1 MGSTTKRLQAVAA
14 SMLMHVGDDIRDI
27 DLELMA
33 VGRELEMLAAK
44 MSDAQWAG
52 DLAKVNGVNYQI
64 MLKRTMRAILQ
75 KRRKVKMME
84 MVE

>member
-1 MGSTTKRLQAVAA
+1 MASTTKRLQAVAV
-14 SMLMHVGDDIRDI
+14 SMLTHVGDDIRDI

-33 VGRELEMLAAK
+33 VGKELEMLAAK

-52 DLAKVNGVNYQI
+52 DLAKVNGINYQI

-75 KRRKVKMME
+75 KRRKVKTRE

>member
-1 MGSTTKRLQAVAA
+1 MASTTKRLQAVAA
-14 SMLMHVGDDIRDI
+14 SMLTHVGDDIRDI

-33 VGRELEMLAAK
+33 VSRELEMLVAK

-52 DLAKVNGVNYQI
+52 DSAKVNGINYQI
-64 MLKRTMRAILQ
+64 MLKRAMRAILQ
-75 KRRKVKMME
+75 KRRKVKMRE

>member
-1 MGSTTKRLQAVAA
+1 MASTTKRMQAVAA
-14 SMLMHVGDDIRDI
+14 SMLTHVGDDIRDI

-33 VGRELEMLAAK
+33 VSKELEMLAAK

-75 KRRKVKMME
+75 KRRKVKMKE

>member
-1 MGSTTKRLQAVAA
+1 MASTTKRLQAVAA
-14 SMLMHVGDDIRDI
+14 SMLTHVGDDIRDI

-33 VGRELEMLAAK
+33 VSKELEMLAAK

-52 DLAKVNGVNYQI
+52 DSAKVNGINYQI
-64 MLKRTMRAILQ
+64 MLKRAMRAILQ
-75 KRRKVKMME
+75 KRRKVKMRE

>member
-1 MGSTTKRLQAVAA
+1 MASTTKRLQAVAA
-14 SMLMHVGDDIRDI
+14 SMLTHVGDDIRDI

-33 VGRELEMLAAK
+33 VSKELEMLAAK

-52 DLAKVNGVNYQI
+52 DLAKVNGINYQI

-75 KRRKVKMME
+75 KRRKVKTRE